1 MDRNFCWSGKTQ
13 DGAGAQIDL
22 VLVSDASRTD
32 YLCEMKFS
40 ESVFAMTA
48 EYNHNIRRKI
58 AAFEES
64 PQHDKTHSIQVAM
77 VASFGLAKGENTDIV
92 NHVVSLDDLFGSR

>member
-64 PQHDKTHSIQVAM
+64 QQHDKTHSIQVARG
-77 VASFGLAKGENTDIV
+77 ASFGLAKGENTDIV